1 MHVAWKKYWQSN
13 MHTSNKYWQS
23 NICTP
28 GKVFKSGTFIKSDQL
43 SSCTL
48 MQPTCIDAT
57 SAEKYWQSVAYIY
70 YQQSRC
76 KKYVGNQEHIYKNMH
91 ENKHIKLN
99 FKKSENLF
107 LFTWHG
113 LTVLFRLNAG
123 CDVLPHCVLSHFVF
137 LCILPHCILH

>member
-1 MHVAWKKYWQSN
+1 

-91 ENKHIKLN
+91 ENKHIKWN